1 MRKYNTICSGII
13 ILLLAA
19 HAVAGVF
26 QMTGVISG
34 GNQVMQV
41 LAYIMAGF
49 VILHML
55 FGIRLTIET
64 LHACRRA
71 GKSYFK
77 GNIEFW
83 IRRISGFALILLIL
97 YHVIIFTGESG
108 EAFRLNS
115 FGGLQLA
122 GSLLLVIALFVHICI
137 NIRPMLISFGIA
149 GRRVY
154 VRDIMLIL
162 AIVAAICAVAFI
174 VYYMRWNITW
184 RYGS

>member
-1 MRKYNTICSGII
+1 MVSGI
-13 ILLLAA
+13 L
-19 HAVAGVF
+19 

-34 GNQVMQV
+34 GNQVMKV
-41 LAYIMAGF
+41 LACIMAGF
-49 VILHML
+49 VILHIL

-64 LHACRRA
+64 MFALHRA

-77 GNIEFW
+77 DNLEFW
-83 IRRISGFALILLIL
+83 IRRISGFALVLLIL

-108 EAFRLNS
+108 EVFRLNM
-115 FGGLQLA
+115 FGWLQLA
-122 GSLLLVIALFVHICI
+122 GSLLLVIALFVHICS
-137 NIRPMLISFGIA
+137 NIKPLLTSFGIA
-149 GRRVY
+149 GRKVY

-162 AIVAAICAVAFI
+162 AIICAVCAIAFI